1 MKRSVNIL
9 LIVVLTCLV
18 GALGFFGYKLI
29 TSGDKVLVPDFTNKT
44 VNDVNTW
51 CDSLEYVAC
60 SISYEYSDDL
70 DKDFVIYQSI
80 SPDEE
85 VTESITFIISAGK
98 KVIIDLPTIDKNTTK
113 ETIEAWAKENGII
126 TVNFLEEANDTVDK
140 GGIIKI
146 EPSEIYSLDTPIN
159 VYISTGKKEDASKAI
174 EVESGAYINLTV
186 QEFETKVKALGL
198 KPTHA
203 TEKDD
208 TSSSVTKG
216 NIVWHGSGT
225 YEKDETIRYG
235 ICKGESVIEVTKG
248 SMVGLTVEEFK
259 TKVSKLG
266 TKGLKATHKD
276 DYDAYSSTIAKD
288 LIVFH
293 GSGDYDEEEEIGY
306 GICKGIDEDRII
318 ITYGTYLG
326 KTADELSTSV
336 KSLGTKGLTTNH
348 KSEKDEYSSTIE
360 KGKIV
365 WHGSGE
371 YEDEEIVNYG
381 LSLGKNASEE
391 KTDSSEIVVKQGDYV
406 GKTLSE
412 FEETVKK
419 LGLVPYHRSEWD
431 VKDTTKTSNTI
442 ARNGYG
448 TYVKDEKISYGL
460 YIGNSSSDIV
470 ITKGQYVGKTLDEF
484 KKICSDLGLV
494 PEPSEVYHD
503 DYSDTIAK
511 GSLDYHGSGTY
522 TKGEVIHYTLSL
534 GKKADA
540 PKVNVESYAGK
551 TETEFKTY
559 ITSKNLKAGTRTT
572 EYSDSI
578 ASGLIISN
586 DTGSISEGS
595 SVNYKVSLGKDT
607 RVNVGNYAGKA
618 ETELTTF
625 LSNNG
630 LKASKSEEHSSSVA
644 AGSIISNSTGL
655 FDKDATVTYT
665 VSLGKAQFDVME
677 VDTYNSAYSDC
688 NSYEKMVNRLQTMAF
703 SKFTNVTY
711 QKGSDKN
718 YSSGVIISIK
728 VGNTTSYQPGK
739 YDSDIA
745 IVVTIQE

>member
-1 MKRSVNIL
+1 MKKSVNII
-9 LIVVLTCLV
+9 LIVILACLV
-18 GALGFFGYKLI
+18 GALGFFGFKLI
-29 TSGDKVLVPDFTNKT
+29 TSGDKVLVPDFSNKT

-51 CDSLEYVAC
+51 CGSLENVAC
-60 SISYEYSDDL
+60 SITYDYSDSI
-70 DKDFVIYQSI
+70 DKDYVVYQSI
-80 SPDEE
+80 SPNEE
-85 VTESITFIISAGK
+85 IYDSISFIISAGK
-98 KVIIDLPTIDKNTTK
+98 KVLINLPTIDKNTTK
-113 ETIEAWAKENGII
+113 ETIEAWAKENGITNI
-126 TVNFLEEANDTVDK
+126 NFVEEANDTVDK

-146 EPSEIYSLDTPIN
+146 EPSEIYATDTPIN
-159 VYISTGKKEDASKAI
+159 VFISTGKKEDVSNAI
-174 EVESGAYINLTV
+174 EIESEKYINLTV
-186 QEFETKVKALGL
+186 TEFETKVKALGL

-235 ICKGESVIEVTKG
+235 VCKGVNVIEVTKG

-259 TKVSKLG
+259 TAVTKLG
-266 TKGLKATHKD
+266 TKGLKPTHKD
-276 DYDAYSSTIAKD
+276 DYDSYSSTVAKD

-306 GICKGIDEDRII
+306 GISKGVDEDKII
-318 ITYGTYLG
+318 ISYGSYLG
-326 KTADELSTSV
+326 KSVDDLTTAV
-336 KSLGTKGLTTNH
+336 KSLGSKGLPVNH
-348 KSEKDEYSSTIE
+348 KSDKDEYSSTIE

-365 WHGSGE
+365 WHGAGE
-371 YEDEEIVNYG
+371 YEDGETVNYG
-381 LSLGKNASEE
+381 LSLGK
-391 KTDSSEIVVKQGDYV
+391 DSSKETTDDKEIVVKQGDYV

-412 FEETVKK
+412 FEKAVKD
-419 LGLVPYHRSEWD
+419 LGLVPFHRSEWD

-460 YIGNSSSDIV
+460 YIGNESGDIV
-470 ITKGQYVGKTLDEF
+470 ITRGQYVGKTLDEF
-484 KKICSDLGLV
+484 KKICSDLGIV
-494 PEPSEVYHD
+494 PEHSEVYTD

-540 PKVNVESYAGK
+540 PKINVENYAGK

-559 ITSKNLKAGTRTT
+559 LTSKNLKAGTRTT
-572 EYSDSI
+572 EYSDNVAAGI
-578 ASGLIISN
+578 IISN
-586 DTGSISEGS
+586 DTGSIAEGS
-595 SVNYKVSLGKDT
+595 SINYKVSLGKDT
-607 RVNVGNYAGKA
+607 RVNVGNYAGKD

-625 LSNNG
+625 LTNNG
-630 LKASKSEEHSSSVA
+630 LKGSKSEEHSSSVA
-644 AGSIISNSTGL
+644 AGKIISNTTGL
-655 FDKDATVTYT
+655 FDKDGTVSYK
-665 VSLGKAQFDVME
+665 VSLGKAQFNIMSADS
-677 VDTYNSAYSDC
+677 YNSLYSKISRYDD
-688 NSYEKMVNRLQTMAF
+688 MVNQLKTGPFAN
-703 SKFTNVTY
+703 FTNVTY
-711 QKGSDKN
+711 QKGND
-718 YSSGVIISIK
+718 YELTSGMIISIK
-728 VGNTTSYQPGK
+728 VGNTTSYSPGD